1 MKKLLYINAVV
12 LLLALA
18 GCQKRFEELQNN
30 PNIAT
35 SVPPDLIL
43 NRLIN
48 GVSGGLGGIEP
59 WGAVA
64 RYNQFFCRNF
74 EYYGDNQYNWNSG
87 PFNVYQDVLKNVAQ
101 MEAEAFKSSGTDKT
115 PYHAVAKFLKAYY
128 YYNLT
133 SLMGDVPMTEAT
145 KALDGV
151 LQPKYDTQ
159 KEVFMQIL
167 KWLEEANTDFVQ
179 LEGNNTIPL
188 KGDIFYKGS
197 ESKYTGWR
205 KLVNSYKLRVLI
217 SLSKKEAD
225 ADLRIKQRF
234 QEVLSNASAFP
245 IFESMADNFKYV
257 YITAT
262 NNYSTNPVS
271 FGFDAIRYNMA
282 ETYVKNSA
290 EMNDPRILITCEPA
304 WKLVNDNG
312 WAPTDFRA
320 YVAAGTGEAMEV
332 MESKAHSYSVCHIN
346 RYRYYRTYTGENF
359 IIAGYPEMCFNIAE
373 AINRGW
379 ATGNAEDWYKK
390 GIQASISFYGITDGT
405 NTGNY
410 LAIGKTLG
418 EWTSAEFNFNFDT
431 YYNQSKVV
439 YETGAAGLNKILLQK
454 YLSFFQ
460 NSGWEAYYNYR
471 RTGVPA
477 FSTGIGIGNNGNI
490 PKRWAYPS
498 NEQQRNATNWKAAVD
513 RQFAGSDNI
522 NGEMWLI
529 K

>member
-1 MKKLLYINAVV
+1 MKKLLYINAVIV
-12 LLLALA
+12 LLLLVS
-18 GCQKRFEELQNN
+18 CQKRFEDLQTN

-48 GVSGGLGGIEP
+48 GVAGGMGGIEP

-87 PFNVYQDVLKNVAQ
+87 PFNVYQDVLKNIAQ
-101 MEAEAFKSSGTDKT
+101 MEAEAQKSSGTDKT

-133 SLMGDVPMTEAT
+133 SLMGDVPMSEAA
-145 KALDGV
+145 KALDGT

-159 KEVFMQIL
+159 KEVFVQIL
-167 KWLEEANTDFVQ
+167 KWLEEANTDFAY
-179 LEGNNTIPL
+179 LKSSTNLLI
-188 KGDIFYKGS
+188 KGDIFYSGDYDK
-197 ESKYTGWR
+197 WR
-205 KLVNSYKLRVLI
+205 KLVNSYKLRVLVA
-217 SLSKKEAD
+217 LSKKEAD
-225 ADLRIKQRF
+225 TDLRIKQRF
-234 QEVLSNASAFP
+234 QEVLSNAASFP
-245 IFESMADNFKYV
+245 VFESMADNFKYI
-257 YITAT
+257 YITPT

-271 FGFDAIRYNMA
+271 FGFDAIRYNMSQ
-282 ETYVKNSA
+282 TYVKNSA
-290 EMNDPRILITCEPA
+290 DMNDPRILVTCEPA
-304 WKLVNDNG
+304 WKLVNENG
-312 WAPTDFRA
+312 WSPTDFRA
-320 YVAAGTGEAMEV
+320 YVAAGTGEAMDV
-332 MESKAHSYSVCHIN
+332 MEAKAHSYSVCHIN

-359 IIAGYPEMCFNIAE
+359 IIAGYSEMCFNIAE

-379 ATGNAEDWYKK
+379 VTGNAEEWYKK
-390 GIQASISFYGITDGT
+390 GIQASISFYGIAEGT

-418 EWTSAEFNFNFDT
+418 EWTKADFNFNFNT

-477 FSTGIGIGNNGNI
+477 FSTGVGIGNNGNI

-498 NEQQRNATNWKAAVD
+498 NEQQRNASNWQTAVD
-513 RQFAGSDNI
+513 RQFSGADNI
-522 NGEMWLI
+522 NGEMWMI

>member
-1 MKKLLYINAVV
+1 MKKFIYIPVV
-12 LLLALA
+12 LFVLVLAS
-18 GCQKRFEELQNN
+18 CQKRFEELQNN

-43 NRLIN
+43 NRLMN
-48 GVSGGLGGIEP
+48 GVAGGMGGIEP

-64 RYNQFFCRNF
+64 RYNQYFCRNF

-87 PFNVYQDVLKNVAQ
+87 PFSIYQDILKNVVQ
-101 MEAEAFKSSGTDKT
+101 MEAEAAKSSGTDKT
-115 PYHAVAKFLKAYY
+115 PYHAIAKFLKAYY

-133 SLMGDVPMTEAT
+133 SLMGDVPMSEAA
-145 KALDGV
+145 KALDGI

-159 KEVFMQIL
+159 KEIFLQIL
-167 KWLEEANTDFVQ
+167 KWLEEANTDFAFLKSSTNLTV
-179 LEGNNTIPL
+179 
-188 KGDIFYKGS
+188 KGDIYYGGD
-197 ESKYTGWR
+197 YDRWR

-217 SLSKKEAD
+217 ALSKKDTD
-225 ADLRIKQRF
+225 ADLRVKQRF
-234 QEVLSNASAFP
+234 QEVLSNPASFP
-245 IFESMADNFKYV
+245 VFESMADNFKYV
-257 YITAT
+257 YITPT

-290 EMNDPRILITCEPA
+290 ETNDPRILVTCEPA

-320 YVAAGTGEAMEV
+320 YVAAGTGEAMDV
-332 MESKAHSYSVCHIN
+332 MESKAHSYNVCHIN
-346 RYRYYRTYTGENF
+346 RYRYYRTFTGENF

-390 GIQASISFYGITDGT
+390 GIQASIAFYGIAEGT
-405 NTGNY
+405 NTGYY
-410 LAIGKTLG
+410 LPIGKTLG
-418 EWTSAEFNFNFDT
+418 EWTTANFNFNFTT
-431 YYNQSKVV
+431 YYNQPKVV
-439 YETGAAGLNKILLQK
+439 YEAGAAGLNKILLQK

-460 NSGWEAYYNYR
+460 NSGWESYYNYR

-498 NEQQRNATNWKAAVD
+498 NEQQRNATNWKTAVD
-513 RQFAGSDNI
+513 RQFTGADNI

>member
-18 GCQKRFEELQNN
+18 SCQKRFEDLQDN

-48 GVSGGLGGIEP
+48 GVSGGIGGIEP
-59 WGAVA
+59 WSAVA

-87 PFNVYQDVLKNVAQ
+87 PFNVYQDILKNVAQ
-101 MEAEAFKSSGTDKT
+101 MESEAFKSSGTDKT

-133 SLMGDVPMTEAT
+133 SLMGDVPMSEAA

-159 KEVFMQIL
+159 KEVFLQVL
-167 KWLEEANTDFVQ
+167 KWLEEANTDFAY
-179 LEGNNTIPL
+179 LKSNTNLTI
-188 KGDIFYKGS
+188 KGDIFYKGDYD
-197 ESKYTGWR
+197 KWR
-205 KLVNSYKLRVLI
+205 KLANTYKLRILI
-217 SLSKKEAD
+217 ALSKKDAD
-225 ADLRIKQRF
+225 ADLRVKQRF
-234 QEVLSNASAFP
+234 LEVLSNASSFP
-245 IFESMADNFKYV
+245 IFTGMADNFSYV
-257 YITAT
+257 YVTPT

-290 EMNDPRILITCEPA
+290 QMNDPRILITCEPA

-320 YVAAGTGEAMEV
+320 YVAAGTGEAMDV
-332 MESKAHSYSVCHIN
+332 MESKAHSYSICHIN
-346 RYRYYRTYTGENF
+346 RYRYYRNYTGENF

-379 ATGNAEDWYKK
+379 VTGDAEDWYKK
-390 GIQASISFYGITDGT
+390 GIQASIAFFGIVDGT

-410 LAIGKTLG
+410 LPIGKTLG
-418 EWTSAEFNFNFDT
+418 EWTSANFNFNFNT
-431 YYNQSKVV
+431 YYNQSKVI
-439 YETGAAGLNKILLQK
+439 YEAGTAGLNKILLQK

-477 FSTGIGIGNNGNI
+477 FSTGVGIGNNGNI

-498 NEQQRNATNWKAAVD
+498 NEQQRNPTNWKAAVD
-513 RQFAGSDNI
+513 RQFTGADNI

>member
-1 MKKLLYINAVV
+1 MKKLIYINALV
-12 LLLALA
+12 LLIVLAS
-18 GCQKRFEELQNN
+18 CQKRYEELQNN

-59 WGAVA
+59 WSAVA
-64 RYNQFFCRNF
+64 RYNQFFCRNYQ
-74 EYYGDNQYNWNSG
+74 YYGDNQYNWNNG
-87 PFNVYQDVLKNVAQ
+87 PFDVYQNILKNVVQ
-101 MEAEAFKSSGTDKT
+101 MEAEAQKSSGTEKT
-115 PYHAVAKFLKAYY
+115 PYHAIAKFLKAYY

-133 SLMGDVPMTEAT
+133 SLMGDVPMSEAT

-159 KEVFMQIL
+159 KEVFLQIL
-167 KWLEEANTDFVQ
+167 KWLEEANTDFAYLKTTSLTV
-179 LEGNNTIPL
+179 
-188 KGDIFYKGS
+188 KGDIFYNGNYDK
-197 ESKYTGWR
+197 WR
-205 KLVNSYKLRVLI
+205 KLVNSYKLRVLVA
-217 SLSKKEAD
+217 LSKKEAD
-225 ADLRIKQRF
+225 ADLRVKQRF
-234 QEVLSNASAFP
+234 QEVLSNPSSFP
-245 IFESMADNFKYV
+245 VFENMSESFQYV
-257 YITAT
+257 YITPT
-262 NNYSTNPVS
+262 NNYSTNPVA
-271 FGFDAIRYNMA
+271 FGFDALRYNMS
-282 ETYVKNSA
+282 ETYVKNGA
-290 EMNDPRILITCEPA
+290 DIQDPRILVTCEPA

-312 WAPTDFRA
+312 WTPTDFRA
-320 YVAAGTGEAMEV
+320 YVASGTGESQDI
-332 MESKAHSYSVCHIN
+332 MESKALNYSISHIN
-346 RYRYYRTYTGENF
+346 RYRYYRTFTGENF
-359 IIAGYPEMCFNIAE
+359 IIVGYPEMCFNIAE

-390 GIQASISFYGITDGT
+390 GIQASITFYGIAEGT

-418 EWTSAEFNFNFDT
+418 QWTTANFNFNFNT
-431 YYNQSKVV
+431 YYNQTKVV

-477 FSTGIGIGNNGNI
+477 FSTGVGVGNNGSI
-490 PKRWAYPS
+490 PKRWTYPS
-498 NEQQRNATNWKAAVD
+498 NEQQRNAANWKAAAD
-513 RQFAGSDNI
+513 RQFGGNDNI

>member
-1 MKKLLYINAVV
+1 MKKLLYINVVV

-18 GCQKRFEELQNN
+18 SCQKRFEELQSN

-48 GVSGGLGGIEP
+48 GVAGGMGGIEP

-64 RYNQFFCRNF
+64 RYNQFYCRNF

-87 PFNVYQDVLKNVAQ
+87 PFSVYQDILKNVTQ
-101 MEAEAFKSSGTDKT
+101 METEAQKSSGTDKT
-115 PYHAVAKFLKAYY
+115 PYHAIAKFLKAYY

-133 SLMGDVPMTEAT
+133 SLMGDVPMSEAA

-159 KEVFMQIL
+159 KEVFLQII
-167 KWLEEANTDFVQ
+167 KWLEEANTDFAYLKSSTNLTV
-179 LEGNNTIPL
+179 
-188 KGDIFYKGS
+188 KGDIFYNGDYDK
-197 ESKYTGWR
+197 WR
-205 KLVNSYKLRVLI
+205 KLANSYKLRVLI
-217 SLSKKEAD
+217 SLSKKDAD

-234 QEVLSNASAFP
+234 QEVLSSASSFP
-245 IFESMADNFKYV
+245 VFESMADNFKYV
-257 YITAT
+257 YITPT

-282 ETYVKNSA
+282 ATYVRNSA
-290 EMNDPRILITCEPA
+290 ETNDPRILLTCEPA

-320 YVAAGTGEAMEV
+320 YVAAGTGEAMDV
-332 MESKAHSYSVCHIN
+332 MESKAHSYSICHIN

-359 IIAGYPEMCFNIAE
+359 TIAGYPEMCFNIAE

-379 ATGNAEDWYKK
+379 VTGNAEDWYKK
-390 GIQASISFYGITDGT
+390 GIQASISFYGIVDGT

-418 EWTSAEFNFNFDT
+418 EWTSANFTFNFNT

-439 YETGAAGLNKILLQK
+439 YETGTAGLNKILLQK
-454 YLSFFQ
+454 YLAFFQ

-477 FSTGIGIGNNGNI
+477 FSTGVGIGNNGNI

-513 RQFAGSDNI
+513 RQFAGSDNM
-522 NGEMWLI
+522 NAEMWLI